1 MTNYKRWQSVAVAVL
16 ASGMVC
22 AQWDDDDIFTLD
34 PFIVDNAAN
43 VGYIAANSITA
54 TGVGVAVFNV
64 PMNISVITSELI
76 RDTRPFEFPDI
87 IDFAAGVQAEGRS
100 ISAPRV
106 RGFRATIQR
115 NGLNTNM
122 SESAGYILPAFL
134 DRVEII
140 KGASAVFHGLAEP
153 GGIINNMTKQ
163 AQSERMTEV
172 EVEVGTDNHYGVMI
186 DATGPATRTLNYR
199 VVANWREFDGVQQE
213 EFREDKGIL
222 LAASWNPLNWLRFRG
237 SFEYSDTRSNT
248 ADELSVSHPAY
259 WKNPAAIAS
268 GQGLDAWVRANFGPF
283 EPNARMYVYNDFPN
297 GREHSW
303 LTNKPWDWKAYHYEF
318 QTTINLGP
326 NTVWNSH
333 FYYND
338 IKETRIQSAE
348 LFRLNADGSRAF
360 GSVDLRMPESDQFT
374 WKNTMTTEFDLN
386 AVTGRLVVGSQYD
399 DYQRSDYRQ
408 RSTAAN
414 RPEGTILLHYAND
427 PASSNQQTPF
437 DIGSLFAPGRV
448 LVPNFAGTNEI
459 ETTAFFG
466 TVGLEFFEERLYTT
480 AGARY
485 TQVESR
491 SFRTIDKSDKPA
503 TVTESQVTTQFGVVY
518 RVMEGINLFANIS
531 ESFQINP
538 QLDALTGR
546 LPASGGESI
555 DIGLKFDNFFRNIS
569 GTISYFEAEL
579 NNIPLRDWTRERI
592 VDLDPLFV
600 PGGSTRKSKG
610 YEVELS
616 WTPNSDFQLLFA
628 YAYLPTAETSNDI
641 SAVIN
646 GVQEVRTITRRP
658 ENSPKHSGAVW
669 ARYSLSNVV
678 PGLAIGGGGSYRGK
692 HSAHPGDLSAL
703 FNDSAWVFNAMVEY
717 QFTVS
722 GIDMTARL
730 NARNL
735 FDKEYN
741 DGSFDPAMGRR
752 IIASLNA
759 RF

>member
-1 MTNYKRWQSVAVAVL
+1 MALL
-16 ASGMVC
+16 ACTVVN
-22 AQWDDDDIFTLD
+22 AQFDDDDGIFEMD
-34 PFIVDNAAN
+34 PFIVDDSGNI
-43 VGYIAANSITA
+43 GYVAANSITA
-54 TGVGVAVFNV
+54 TGVGMAIFDV

-106 RGFRATIQR
+106 RGFRGTIQR

-163 AQSERMTEV
+163 PQSVRITDVETEI
-172 EVEVGTDNHYGVMI
+172 GTENLYGIMV
-186 DATGPATRTLNYR
+186 DATGPATDTLNYR
-199 VVANWREFDGVQQE
+199 VVANWRKFDGVQQE

-222 LAASWNPLNWLRFRG
+222 LAASWQPLRWLRVRG
-237 SFEYSDTRSNT
+237 SFEYTDTRSNT
-248 ADELSVSHPAY
+248 ADELSVSHPDY

-268 GQGLDAWVRANFGPF
+268 GQGLDAWVRANLGPF

-303 LTNKPWDWKAYHYEF
+303 LTNKPWDWEAFHYELMA
-318 QTTINLGP
+318 TITLSP
-326 NTVWNSH
+326 NTVWNTH

-338 IKETRIQSAE
+338 ITETRIQSAE
-348 LFRLNADGSRAF
+348 LFRLNADGSRVF
-360 GSVDLRMPESDQFT
+360 GSVDLRTPESNQFT
-374 WKNTMTTEFDLN
+374 WKNTMTNEFDLN
-386 AVTGRLVVGSQYD
+386 AFRGRIVVGSQYD
-399 DYQRSDYRQ
+399 DYERSDYRQ

-414 RPEGTILLHYAND
+414 RPEGNIRLHYAND
-427 PASSNQQTPF
+427 PALSNQMTPF
-437 DIGSLFAPGRV
+437 DIGSLFAPGRT
-448 LVPNFAGTNEI
+448 LVPNFSGTSEI
-459 ETTAFFG
+459 ETIAFFG
-466 TVGLEFFEERLYTT
+466 TLGLEFFDGRLLTT
-480 AGARY
+480 TGARY

-491 SFRTIDKSDKPA
+491 NFRTIDKSDMPA
-503 TVTESQVTTQFGVVY
+503 TVTESKVTSQFGVVY
-518 RVMEGINLFANIS
+518 RIAQGINVFANLS

-538 QLDALTGR
+538 QIDALAGR
-546 LPASGGESI
+546 LPASQGESI
-555 DIGLKFDNFFRNIS
+555 DVGLKFENVLNNIS
-569 GTISYFEAEL
+569 GTLSYFEAQL
-579 NNIPLRDWTRERI
+579 DNIPLRDWARERV

-600 PGGSTRKSKG
+600 PGGSVRKSKG

-616 WTPNSDFQLLFA
+616 WTPNEDFQLLFA
-628 YAYLPTAETSNDI
+628 YAYLPTAETSNDL
-641 SAVIN
+641 SAVVN
-646 GVQEVRTITRRP
+646 GVPEVRTITRRP

-669 ARYSLSNVV
+669 ARYSLNNAV
-678 PGLAIGGGGSYRGK
+678 PGLAVGGGASYRGT

-717 QFTVS
+717 QFAMS
-722 GIDMTARL
+722 GIDWTARL
-730 NARNL
+730 NGRNI

-752 IIASLNA
+752 IILSLGA